1 MSIETV
7 VHYLTVMVAF
17 GVALAVF
24 GMFYRGKDGEKMWNA
39 GLLIAALGIFSQEW
53 VLRAPPW
60 PLPAL
65 VTGLITLLLLV
76 RLVIVV
82 RSKNPNRP
90 IPALWKGDSSAN
102 PLP

>member
-7 VHYLTVMVAF
+7 VHYLTVMVAI

-76 RLVIVV
+76 RLIIVV
-82 RSKNPNRP
+82 RSTNQDRP
-90 IPALWKGDSSAN
+90 IPALWKGGGSTN